1 MVMTM
6 SAIDAIQPGRDA
18 AYAGSRFAYGGQG
31 AERNLLSR
39 LWHFYCALAAK
50 RRSRLALDELSAHLL
65 TDIGVTEA
73 EARREAAVPFWR

>member
-1 MVMTM
+1 M
-6 SAIDAIQPGRDA
+6 
-18 AYAGSRFAYGGQG
+18 
-31 AERNLLSR
+31 SR

-73 EARREAAVPFWR
+73 KARREAAVPFWR